1 MKFPKHRANCFIVM
15 RYMTGHRA
23 VVMGV
28 FPTDTGADEF
38 AGACTQEFIEKGFT
52 STEFHFEV
60 QMTTYYD
67 A

>member
-1 MKFPKHRANCFIVM
+1 M
-15 RYMTGHRA
+15 RYMTGHRS

-38 AGACTQEFIEKGFT
+38 AGACTQEFIEKGFNKD
-52 STEFHFEV
+52 EFHFEV